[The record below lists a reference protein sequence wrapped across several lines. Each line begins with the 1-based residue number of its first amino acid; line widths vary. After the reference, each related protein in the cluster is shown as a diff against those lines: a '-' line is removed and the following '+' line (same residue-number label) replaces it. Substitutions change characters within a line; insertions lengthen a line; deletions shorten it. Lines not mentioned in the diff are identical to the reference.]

1 MLKAPRTRKIRRF
14 RPKPPTPT
22 PPPQSQAYQ
31 TFEAH
36 QSFELAHS
44 SIDHRVADDLARA
57 VRVLCWVATRAS
69 RHQPRAAHARATWG
83 RRCTRLLFM
92 STENI
97 HQKLKQIT
105 KTPTFSTIPDS
116 WLPAI
121 KLNVTDGPDY
131 LWGKTREAFMYVY
144 KHHYHDADWFL
155 KAEDDTYVIVE
166 NLRFML
172 SSYNSS
178 EPLYFG
184 QRMRQPDTPQ
194 GFMSGG
200 AGYVLSK
207 GALKKFALEAYPSPD
222 LCNQQ
227 PLGLEDVEMGYC
239 LSNVGVRAMDSRD
252 SYGRGRFFTFPAI
265 ANMFPNTTYG
275 VTSSPYWK
283 HTYYKAKEG
292 INCCSDFAI
301 SFHKV
306 DAKWLYIL
314 EYFLYHLRPYGI
326 NYIHDPSDR
335 YYYNE
340 RHLTDRYGLLNTSTP
355 LSKKLEKAKTRMV
368 FENRDEDSKNNEK
381 LDRSAF
387 RIHKARNKLQ
397 KTTVKAKSAKTAK
410 PFKIR
415 YL

>member
-1 MLKAPRTRKIRRF
+1 MLKAPKKGF
-14 RPKPPTPT
+14 RPKPPTP
-22 PPPQSQAYQ
+22 PPQSQVYQ

-57 VRVLCWVATRAS
+57 VRVLWLGGDAREPAPAPRRARARHVGPPLHAAAARLIEAHQSFELAHSSIDHRVADDLARAVRVLCWVPAPA
-69 RHQPRAAHARATWG
+69 PRRARARHVG
-83 RRCTRLLFM
+83 RRCTLLLFIALR
-92 STENI
+92 TVN
-97 HQKLKQIT
+97 
-105 KTPTFSTIPDS
+105 S

-144 KHHYHDADWFL
+144 KHHYNDADWFL
-155 KAEDDTYVIVE
+155 KAEDDT
-166 NLRFML
+166 
-172 SSYNSS
+172 YNSS

-194 GFMSGG
+194 VTNIYRFIGLHECG

-207 GALKKFALEAYPSPD
+207 KALQKFALEAYPSPD

-227 PLGLEDVEMGYC
+227 PLGLETWKWASLLDRYC

-252 SYGRGRFFTFPAI
+252 SYGRGRLLHIPRDREHV
-265 ANMFPNTTYG
+265 PNTTYG

-326 NYIHDPSDR
+326 NYIHDPSI
-335 YYYNE
+335 
-340 RHLTDRYGLLNTSTP
+340 
-355 LSKKLEKAKTRMV
+355 A
-368 FENRDEDSKNNEK
+368 
-381 LDRSAF
+381 
-387 RIHKARNKLQ
+387 
-397 KTTVKAKSAKTAK
+397 TTTTND
-410 PFKIR
+410 I
-415 YL
+415 